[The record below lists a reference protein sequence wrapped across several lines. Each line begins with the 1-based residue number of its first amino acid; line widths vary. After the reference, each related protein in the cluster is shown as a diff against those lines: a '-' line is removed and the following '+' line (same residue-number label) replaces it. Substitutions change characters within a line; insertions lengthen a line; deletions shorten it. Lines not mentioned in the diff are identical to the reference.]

1 MLSSM
6 MLTFTFKLGVSCL
19 ARSSSVPAEGN
30 INLCTQHSQLTECA
44 LHIYG
49 ALNRNTT
56 VASQLVTTQQ
66 RLKQPTNKLTSVT
79 DISQLADEDE
89 WKLHQQMQHNQKQI
103 TTVHPGQL
111 SLAIPLWA
119 GAMSTS
125 NGHGHCQGRNG
136 EFCITAGRVTKTAG
150 TSQLK
155 GAEC

>member
-49 ALNRNTT
+49 GLNRNTT

-79 DISQLADEDE
+79 DISQLADEASG
-89 WKLHQQMQHNQKQI
+89 NF
-103 TTVHPGQL
+103 
-111 SLAIPLWA
+111 
-119 GAMSTS
+119 TS
-125 NGHGHCQGRNG
+125 KCNIIRN
-136 EFCITAGRVTKTAG
+136 K
-150 TSQLK
+150 SQLFTQVNSAWPSLC
-155 GAEC
+155 GQVQ